1 VVGHHLDILLLVQVL
16 LDKKVCL
23 PLLFLGNLS
32 QVVVLLLDILL
43 VVDVGK
49 LKVGIL
55 TSLLIDCF
63 CFSSM
68 FNSCW
73 FSKTYV
79 STAVVLFVFCS
90 LSVIVVKL
98 VWRDKNV

>member
-23 PLLFLGNLS
+23 PQLFLGNLS

-63 CFSSM
+63 CFSSTLVDFMKLM
-68 FNSCW
+68 FLLLLSFL
-73 FSKTYV
+73 FSLCY
-79 STAVVLFVFCS
+79 CS
-90 LSVIVVKL
+90 ETCLE
-98 VWRDKNV
+98 R